1 MGLQKENI
9 LIVDDNYDML
19 ELLHRHLKALNFH
32 TYKASSVAEA
42 YNVLQYSSVDLII
55 TDLQMPG
62 GSGLDLLEYVNEHF
76 PGIPSLVITGF
87 PSVDTALKATKL
99 GALEYLTKPFTSEEF
114 RKAVYNSLKTD
125 KDVFPGQKKTHK
137 PALKVDSYAGMVG
150 SSKKFKDIIDV
161 IERVKDNRATVLI
174 KGESG
179 TGKELVARAI
189 HFKGAFAA
197 NPFVA
202 VNCGALPENLIES
215 ELFGYTKG
223 AFSGATETKK
233 GLFEAA
239 DGGTIFL
246 DEIGTVPFA
255 VQTRL
260 LRVLQEKEVRKIGAQ
275 QSQKISLRIIS
286 ATNIDLQQ
294 LVREKQFREDLYYR
308 LNVVTIETPSLR
320 ERKEDIPLL
329 ADTFLK
335 KYAQEYGK
343 PTIAFA
349 PQVIKILQY
358 YNWPG
363 NIRELENA
371 VQRMIIMA
379 DRNIETVHIQPAIM
393 HPVHDHSYS
402 KEDTLLSLKE
412 AEKAH
417 ILKVLAAVGNNKTR
431 AAEILQIDRK
441 TLRAKLGHTE

>member
-1 MGLQKENI
+1 MGLNKENI

-19 ELLHRHLKALNFH
+19 ELLHRHLKALHFH

-42 YNVLQYSSVDLII
+42 RNVLDSTRIDLLI

-62 GSGLDLLEYVNEHF
+62 GSGIELLDYAKKNYQGL
-76 PGIPSLVITGF
+76 PSLVITGF
-87 PSVDTALKATKL
+87 PSIDTALKATKL
-99 GALEYLTKPFTSEEF
+99 GALEYLSKPFTAEEF
-114 RKAVYNSLKTD
+114 KRAVNASLSSSHDAAHKSNAIKTISLKN
-125 KDVFPGQKKTHK
+125 
-137 PALKVDSYAGMVG
+137 DSYAGMVG
-150 SSKKFKDIIDV
+150 KSSRFRDMVDV

-174 KGESG
+174 NGESG

-189 HFKGAFAA
+189 HYKGAFAA
-197 NPFVA
+197 NPFIA

-215 ELFGYTKG
+215 ELFGYMKG
-223 AFSGATETKK
+223 AFSGAAETKM

-246 DEIGTVPFA
+246 DEIGTVPHS

-275 QSQKISLRIIS
+275 HSHKVNVRIIS
-286 ATNIDLQQ
+286 ATNSDLPQ
-294 LVREKQFREDLYYR
+294 LVKDKKFREDLYYR
-308 LNVVTIETPSLR
+308 LNVVTIETAPLR
-320 ERKEDIPLL
+320 ERKADIIPLVG
-329 ADTFLK
+329 TFIR
-335 KYAQEYGK
+335 KYGQEYGK
-343 PTIAFA
+343 PSITISDEALT
-349 PQVIKILQY
+349 ILQA

-363 NIRELENA
+363 NIRELENV

-379 DRNIETVHIQPAIM
+379 DMHIGREHIPEGIT
-393 HPVHDHSYS
+393 HIKPSS
-402 KEDTLLSLKE
+402 GFRKEDTLLSLKE

-417 ILKVLAAVGNNKTR
+417 ILKVLAAVGNNKTK

-441 TLRAKLGHTE
+441 TLRMKLLNG